1 MSVSIF
7 NPLLEADNGRILL
20 SFFLPV
26 LLFLV
31 GLCETRIPLNGGSVM
46 TLLYTL
52 CGIIVAFLFVY
63 LVVALLKPEMFP

>member
-1 MSVSIF
+1 
-7 NPLLEADNGRILL
+7 
-20 SFFLPV
+20 
-26 LLFLV
+26 
-31 GLCETRIPLNGGSVM
+31 M